1 MEINPLAI
9 KIKDL
14 VEGFADNG
22 EEGVT
27 GYGGRLNIRP
37 KYQRE
42 FVYDAKKQ
50 AAVISSVFRN
60 FPLNVMYWAKN
71 GDGTFELLDG
81 QQRTLSICAYR
92 EGSFFIK
99 IDGTPKGYGNLT
111 EEQRDRFLGYRL
123 QIYVC
128 ENGTDTEKA
137 HWFET
142 INIAGEKLTPQ
153 ELDNALYPGPWVTEM
168 KRIFSKSA
176 CAAYNLGSKYLTGS
190 PIRQDYFRTVVEWIC
205 GDKSDDKIREYMAAH
220 QHCPDADAEW
230 QYFQEV
236 IAWVQRTFPV
246 YRREMRGVE
255 WGALYNRHKGG
266 SYPATALEKRVK
278 ALMMDDDVT
287 SKKGI
292 YPYLL
297 SGEERHLSI
306 RAFSA
311 KMKTEAYHR
320 QDGKC
325 AVCGKRFEI
334 GEMEADHIVPW
345 CKGGPTT
352 AANCQMLCRDDNRLK
367 GGK

>member
-168 KRIFSKSA
+168 IENIQQVGLRGVQSGKQVPHR
-176 CAAYNLGSKYLTGS
+176 L
-190 PIRQDYFRTVVEWIC
+190 P
-205 GDKSDDKIREYMAAH
+205 DKAGLL
-220 QHCPDADAEW
+220 P
-230 QYFQEV
+230 
-236 IAWVQRTFPV
+236 
-246 YRREMRGVE
+246 YRRRVDMR
-255 WGALYNRHKGG
+255 
-266 SYPATALEKRVK
+266 
-278 ALMMDDDVT
+278 
-287 SKKGI
+287 
-292 YPYLL
+292 
-297 SGEERHLSI
+297 
-306 RAFSA
+306 
-311 KMKTEAYHR
+311 R
-320 QDGKC
+320 QVG
-325 AVCGKRFEI
+325 R
-334 GEMEADHIVPW
+334 
-345 CKGGPTT
+345 
-352 AANCQMLCRDDNRLK
+352 
-367 GGK
+367 